1 MVSSNLWTNV
11 EDLGSAY
18 ADSDYAYDAV
28 KTASYLLWGMSGR
41 KYSGT
46 TTVTER
52 YVSIFDP
59 YLRAGASTL
68 TYVPTLIDGSVQN
81 LRLGGSGLYG
91 DDDYLGDGTSSNTRI
106 RLRGRKVVKIHTVRD
121 IDGNIIDPS
130 QYYLVEHS
138 TLLAA
143 PGATWTPSNVEVTYT
158 YGTPPPTAGKNAA
171 RMLAIELVK
180 LYEGDDTCALPQR
193 VTSISRQGIS
203 YTVLDNQDF
212 IDDLRTGLYAVDLF
226 LKTTNPDKARA
237 RARVFSPDV
246 PKARRITPKPFLFT
260 ETAFDLRVLPT
271 GGSVVLYLDEVSGDF
286 LLDDNAW
293 VVSMTVSDYTGSK
306 TETLTGDAVLSRA
319 TEKITITVTYSDILA
334 VLGPREPGVYDI
346 YCTRPSLGNP
356 AVNEVINLLTANAS
370 IQLGTRVEPIYTL
383 QNLRK
388 RRKRDISGN
397 TYK

>member
-1 MVSSNLWTNV
+1 MSSNLWTNV

-28 KTASYLLWGMSGR
+28 KTASYLLWAMSGR

-59 YLRAGASTL
+59 YLRAGASVL
-68 TYVPTLIDGSVQN
+68 TYSPILVDGDVQN

-226 LKTTNPDKARA
+226 LKTSNPDKARA

-286 LLDDNAW
+286 LLNDNAW

-319 TEKITITVTYSDILA
+319 TEKITITVDYSDILA
-334 VLGPREPGVYDI
+334 VLGPREPGSYDI
-346 YCTRPSLGNP
+346 YCTRPSLANP
-356 AVNEVINLLTANAS
+356 AVDEVINLLTANVS

-383 QNLRK
+383 
-388 RRKRDISGN
+388 
-397 TYK
+397 

>member
-1 MVSSNLWTNV
+1 VSSNLWTNV
-11 EDLGSAY
+11 EDLGSTY

-28 KTASYLLWGMSGR
+28 KTASYLLWAMSGR

-59 YLRAGASTL
+59 YLRAGASIL
-68 TYVPTLIDGSVQN
+68 TYVPTLIDGDVRN

-138 TLLAA
+138 TLLAS

-226 LKTTNPDKARA
+226 LKTSNPDKARA

-286 LLDDNAW
+286 LLNDNAW

-306 TETLTGDAVLSRA
+306 TETFTGAAVLNRG
-319 TEKITITVTYSDILA
+319 TEKITVTVDYSDILA
-334 VLGPREPGVYDI
+334 VLGPREPGSYDI
-346 YCTRPSLGNP
+346 YCTRPSLANP
-356 AVNEVINLLTANAS
+356 AVDEVINLLTANAS

-383 QNLRK
+383 
-388 RRKRDISGN
+388 
-397 TYK
+397 

>member
-1 MVSSNLWTNV
+1 VSSNLWTNV

-52 YVSIFDP
+52 YVSVYDP
-59 YLRAGASTL
+59 YLRAGASIM
-68 TYVPTLIDGSVQN
+68 TYSPTLIQGEVKN
-81 LRLGGSGLYG
+81 LRIGGSGLYG

-226 LKTTNPDKARA
+226 LKTSNPDKARA

-286 LLDDNAW
+286 LLNDNAW

-306 TETLTGDAVLSRA
+306 TETFTGAAVLNRG
-319 TEKITITVTYSDILA
+319 TEKITVTVDYSDILT
-334 VLGPREPGVYDI
+334 VLGPREPGSYDI
-346 YCTRPSLGNP
+346 YCTRPSLANP
-356 AVNEVINLLTANAS
+356 AVDEVINLLTANAS

-383 QNLRK
+383 
-388 RRKRDISGN
+388 
-397 TYK
+397 

>member
-1 MVSSNLWTNV
+1 MSSNLWTNV

-59 YLRAGASTL
+59 YLRAGASVL
-68 TYVPTLIDGSVQN
+68 TYSPILVDGDVQN

-319 TEKITITVTYSDILA
+319 TEKITITVDYSDILA
-334 VLGPREPGVYDI
+334 VLGPREPGSYDI
-346 YCTRPSLGNP
+346 YCTRPSLANP
-356 AVNEVINLLTANAS
+356 AVDEVINLLTANVS

-383 QNLRK
+383 
-388 RRKRDISGN
+388 
-397 TYK
+397 

>member
-1 MVSSNLWTNV
+1 MSSNLWTNV
-11 EDLGSAY
+11 EDLGSTY
-18 ADSDYAYDAV
+18 ANSDYAYDAV

-59 YLRAGASTL
+59 YLRAGASIL
-68 TYVPTLIDGSVQN
+68 TYSPILVDGDVQN

-286 LLDDNAW
+286 LLNDNAW

-306 TETLTGDAVLSRA
+306 TETFTGAAVLNRG
-319 TEKITITVTYSDILA
+319 TEKITVTVNYSDILA

-346 YCTRPSLGNP
+346 YCTRPSLANP
-356 AVNEVINLLTANAS
+356 AVDEVINLLTANAS

-383 QNLRK
+383 
-388 RRKRDISGN
+388 
-397 TYK
+397 

>member
-1 MVSSNLWTNV
+1 MSSNLWTNV

-46 TTVTER
+46 STVTER
-52 YVSIFDP
+52 YVSVYDP
-59 YLRAGASTL
+59 YLRAGASIM
-68 TYVPTLIDGSVQN
+68 TYSPTLIQGEVKN
-81 LRLGGSGLYG
+81 LRIGGSGLYG

-212 IDDLRTGLYAVDLF
+212 IDDLRTGLYSVDLF
-226 LKTTNPDKARA
+226 LKTANPDKARA

-246 PKARRITPKPFLFT
+246 PKARRITPKPFLYT

-293 VVSMTVSDYTGSK
+293 TVSMTVSDYTTSK
-306 TETLTGDAVLSRA
+306 TETFTGAAVLNRG
-319 TEKITITVTYSDILA
+319 TEKITITVTYADILA

-383 QNLRK
+383 
-388 RRKRDISGN
+388 
-397 TYK
+397 

>member
-1 MVSSNLWTNV
+1 MSSNLWTNV

-28 KTASYLLWGMSGR
+28 KTASYLLWAMSGR

-52 YVSIFDP
+52 YVSVYDP
-59 YLRAGASTL
+59 YLRAGASVV
-68 TYVPTLIDGSVQN
+68 TYSPTLIQGEVKN
-81 LRLGGSGLYG
+81 LRIGGSGLYG

-138 TLLAA
+138 TLLAT

-193 VTSISRQGIS
+193 VTSISRQGVS

-212 IDDLRTGLYAVDLF
+212 IDDLRTGLYSVDLF
-226 LKTTNPDKARA
+226 LKTSNPDKARA

-246 PKARRITPKPFLFT
+246 PKARRITPKPFLYT

-293 VVSMTVSDYTGSK
+293 TVSMTVSDYTNSK
-306 TETLTGDAVLSRA
+306 TETFTGAAVLNRG
-319 TEKITITVTYSDILA
+319 TEKITITVNYSDILA

-346 YCTRPSLGNP
+346 YCTRPSLANP
-356 AVNEVINLLTANAS
+356 AVDEVINLLTANAS

-383 QNLRK
+383 
-388 RRKRDISGN
+388 
-397 TYK
+397 

>member
-1 MVSSNLWTNV
+1 MSSNLWTNV
-11 EDLGSAY
+11 EDLGSTY
-18 ADSDYAYDAV
+18 ANSDYAYDAV

-59 YLRAGASTL
+59 YLRAGASIL
-68 TYVPTLIDGSVQN
+68 TYSPILVDGDVQN

-286 LLDDNAW
+286 LLNDNAW

-306 TETLTGDAVLSRA
+306 TETFTGAAVLNRG
-319 TEKITITVTYSDILA
+319 TEKITVTVNYSDILA

-346 YCTRPSLGNP
+346 YCTRPSLANP
-356 AVNEVINLLTANAS
+356 AVDEVINLLTANVS

-383 QNLRK
+383 
-388 RRKRDISGN
+388 
-397 TYK
+397 

>member
-1 MVSSNLWTNV
+1 MSSNLWTNV

-319 TEKITITVTYSDILA
+319 TEKITITVSYSDILA

-346 YCTRPSLGNP
+346 YCTRPSLANP
-356 AVNEVINLLTANAS
+356 AVDEVINLLTANVS

>member
-1 MVSSNLWTNV
+1 MSSNLWTNV

-52 YVSIFDP
+52 YVSVYDP
-59 YLRAGASTL
+59 YLRAGASIM
-68 TYVPTLIDGSVQN
+68 TYSPTLIQGEVKN
-81 LRLGGSGLYG
+81 LRIGGSGLYG

-138 TLLAA
+138 TLLAT

-226 LKTTNPDKARA
+226 LKTSNPDKARA

-246 PKARRITPKPFLFT
+246 PKARRITPKPFLYT

-286 LLDDNAW
+286 LLNDNAW

-306 TETLTGDAVLSRA
+306 TETFTGAAVLNRG
-319 TEKITITVTYSDILA
+319 TEKITITVNYSDILA

-346 YCTRPSLGNP
+346 YCTRPSLANP
-356 AVNEVINLLTANAS
+356 AVDEVINLLTANAS

-383 QNLRK
+383 
-388 RRKRDISGN
+388 
-397 TYK
+397 

>member
-1 MVSSNLWTNV
+1 MSSNLWTNV
-11 EDLGSAY
+11 EDLGSTY

-52 YVSIFDP
+52 YVSVYDP
-59 YLRAGASTL
+59 YLRAGASVM
-68 TYVPTLIDGSVQN
+68 TYSPTLIQGEVKN
-81 LRLGGSGLYG
+81 LRIGGSGLYG

-138 TLLAA
+138 TLLAT

-212 IDDLRTGLYAVDLF
+212 IDDLRTGLYSVDLF

-293 VVSMTVSDYTGSK
+293 TVSMTVSDYTTSK
-306 TETLTGDAVLSRA
+306 TETFTGAAVLNRG
-319 TEKITITVTYSDILA
+319 TEKITITVNYSDILA

-346 YCTRPSLGNP
+346 YCTRPSLANP
-356 AVNEVINLLTANAS
+356 AVDEVINLLTANAS

-383 QNLRK
+383 
-388 RRKRDISGN
+388 
-397 TYK
+397 

>member
-1 MVSSNLWTNV
+1 MSSNLWTNV
-11 EDLGSAY
+11 EDLGSTY

-28 KTASYLLWGMSGR
+28 KTASYLLWAMSGR

-59 YLRAGASTL
+59 YLRAGASIL
-68 TYVPTLIDGSVQN
+68 TYVPTLIDGDVRN

-138 TLLAA
+138 TLLAS

-226 LKTTNPDKARA
+226 LKTSNPDKARA

-286 LLDDNAW
+286 LLNDNAW

-306 TETLTGDAVLSRA
+306 TETFTGAAVLNRG
-319 TEKITITVTYSDILA
+319 TEKITVTVDYSDILA
-334 VLGPREPGVYDI
+334 VLGPREPGLYDI
-346 YCTRPSLGNP
+346 YCTRPSLANP
-356 AVNEVINLLTANAS
+356 AVDEVINLLTANAS

-383 QNLRK
+383 
-388 RRKRDISGN
+388 
-397 TYK
+397 

>member
-1 MVSSNLWTNV
+1 MSSNLWTNV

-59 YLRAGASTL
+59 YLRAGASVL
-68 TYVPTLIDGSVQN
+68 TYSPILVDGDVQN

-226 LKTTNPDKARA
+226 LKTSNPDKARA

-286 LLDDNAW
+286 LLNDNAW

-306 TETLTGDAVLSRA
+306 TETFTGAAVLNRG
-319 TEKITITVTYSDILA
+319 TEKITVTVDYSDILA
-334 VLGPREPGVYDI
+334 VLGPREPGSYDI
-346 YCTRPSLGNP
+346 YCTRPSLANP
-356 AVNEVINLLTANAS
+356 AVDEVINLLTANVS

-383 QNLRK
+383 
-388 RRKRDISGN
+388 
-397 TYK
+397 

>member
-1 MVSSNLWTNV
+1 MSSNLWTNV
-11 EDLGSAY
+11 EDLGSTY

-52 YVSIFDP
+52 YVSVYDP
-59 YLRAGASTL
+59 YLRAGASIM
-68 TYVPTLIDGSVQN
+68 TYSPTLIQGEVKN
-81 LRLGGSGLYG
+81 LRIGGSGLYG

-138 TLLAA
+138 TLLAT

-226 LKTTNPDKARA
+226 LKTSNPDKARA

-246 PKARRITPKPFLFT
+246 PKARRITPKPFLYT

-286 LLDDNAW
+286 LLNDNAW

-306 TETLTGDAVLSRA
+306 TETFTGAAVLNRG
-319 TEKITITVTYSDILA
+319 TEKITITVNYSDILA

-346 YCTRPSLGNP
+346 YCTRPSLANP
-356 AVNEVINLLTANAS
+356 AVDEVINLLTANAS

-383 QNLRK
+383 
-388 RRKRDISGN
+388 
-397 TYK
+397 

>member
-1 MVSSNLWTNV
+1 MSSNLWTNV

-59 YLRAGASTL
+59 YLRAGASIL
-68 TYVPTLIDGSVQN
+68 TYSPILVDGDVQN

-138 TLLAA
+138 TLLAT

-226 LKTTNPDKARA
+226 LKTSNPDKARA

-246 PKARRITPKPFLFT
+246 PKARRITPKPFLYT

-286 LLDDNAW
+286 LLNDNAW

-306 TETLTGDAVLSRA
+306 TETFTGAAVLNRG
-319 TEKITITVTYSDILA
+319 TEKITITVNYSDILA

-346 YCTRPSLGNP
+346 YCTRPSLANP
-356 AVNEVINLLTANAS
+356 AVDEVINLLTANAS

-383 QNLRK
+383 
-388 RRKRDISGN
+388 
-397 TYK
+397 

>member
-1 MVSSNLWTNV
+1 MSSNLWTNV

-59 YLRAGASTL
+59 YLRAGASVL
-68 TYVPTLIDGSVQN
+68 TYSPILVDGDVQN

-226 LKTTNPDKARA
+226 LKTSNPDKARA

-286 LLDDNAW
+286 LLNDNAW

-319 TEKITITVTYSDILA
+319 TEKITITVDYSDILA
-334 VLGPREPGVYDI
+334 VLGPREPGSYDI
-346 YCTRPSLGNP
+346 YCTRPSLANP
-356 AVNEVINLLTANAS
+356 AVDEVINLLTANAS

-383 QNLRK
+383 
-388 RRKRDISGN
+388 
-397 TYK
+397 

>member
-1 MVSSNLWTNV
+1 MSSNLWTNV

-59 YLRAGASTL
+59 YLRAGASVL
-68 TYVPTLIDGSVQN
+68 TYSPILVDGDVQN

-138 TLLAA
+138 TLLAT

-226 LKTTNPDKARA
+226 LKTSNPDKARA

-286 LLDDNAW
+286 LLNDNAW

-306 TETLTGDAVLSRA
+306 TETFTGAAVLSRA

-334 VLGPREPGVYDI
+334 VLGPREPGSYDI
-346 YCTRPSLGNP
+346 YCTRPSLANP
-356 AVNEVINLLTANAS
+356 AVDEVINLLTANVS

-383 QNLRK
+383 
-388 RRKRDISGN
+388 
-397 TYK
+397 

>member
-11 EDLGSAY
+11 EDLGSTY

-59 YLRAGASTL
+59 YLRAGASVL
-68 TYVPTLIDGSVQN
+68 TYSPILVDGDVQN

-383 QNLRK
+383 
-388 RRKRDISGN
+388 
-397 TYK
+397 

>member
-11 EDLGSAY
+11 EDLGSTY

-59 YLRAGASTL
+59 YLRAGASVL
-68 TYVPTLIDGSVQN
+68 TYSPILVDGDVQN

-334 VLGPREPGVYDI
+334 VLGPREPGSYDI
-346 YCTRPSLGNP
+346 YCTRPSLANP
-356 AVNEVINLLTANAS
+356 AVDEVINLLTANVS

-383 QNLRK
+383 
-388 RRKRDISGN
+388 
-397 TYK
+397 

>member
-1 MVSSNLWTNV
+1 MSSNLWTNV

-59 YLRAGASTL
+59 YLRAGASIL
-68 TYVPTLIDGSVQN
+68 TYSPILVDGDVQN

-138 TLLAA
+138 TLLAT

-286 LLDDNAW
+286 LLNDNAW

-306 TETLTGDAVLSRA
+306 TETFTGAAVLNRG
-319 TEKITITVTYSDILA
+319 TEKITITVNYSDILA

-346 YCTRPSLGNP
+346 YCTRPSLANP
-356 AVNEVINLLTANAS
+356 AVDEVINLLTANVS

-383 QNLRK
+383 
-388 RRKRDISGN
+388 
-397 TYK
+397 

>member
-1 MVSSNLWTNV
+1 MSSNLWTNV

-28 KTASYLLWGMSGR
+28 KTASYLLWAMSGR

-52 YVSIFDP
+52 YVSVYDP
-59 YLRAGASTL
+59 YLRAGASVM
-68 TYVPTLIDGSVQN
+68 TYSPTLIQGEVKN
-81 LRLGGSGLYG
+81 LRIGGSGLYG

-138 TLLAA
+138 TLLAT

-212 IDDLRTGLYAVDLF
+212 IDDLRTGLYSVDLF
-226 LKTTNPDKARA
+226 LKTANPDKARA

-246 PKARRITPKPFLFT
+246 PKARRITPKPFLYT

-293 VVSMTVSDYTGSK
+293 TVSMTVSDYTTSK
-306 TETLTGDAVLSRA
+306 TETFTGAAVLNRG
-319 TEKITITVTYSDILA
+319 TEKITITVTYADILA

-383 QNLRK
+383 
-388 RRKRDISGN
+388 
-397 TYK
+397 

>member
-1 MVSSNLWTNV
+1 MSSNLWTNV
-11 EDLGSAY
+11 EDLGSTY

-28 KTASYLLWGMSGR
+28 KTASYLLWAMSGR

-59 YLRAGASTL
+59 YLRAGASIL
-68 TYVPTLIDGSVQN
+68 TYVPTLIDGDVRN

-138 TLLAA
+138 TLLAS

-226 LKTTNPDKARA
+226 LKTSNPDKARA

-286 LLDDNAW
+286 LLNDNAW

-306 TETLTGDAVLSRA
+306 TETFTGAAVLNRG
-319 TEKITITVTYSDILA
+319 TEKITVTVDYSDILA
-334 VLGPREPGVYDI
+334 VLGPREPGSYDI
-346 YCTRPSLGNP
+346 YCTRPSLANP
-356 AVNEVINLLTANAS
+356 AVDEVINLLTANAS

-383 QNLRK
+383 
-388 RRKRDISGN
+388 
-397 TYK
+397 

>member
-1 MVSSNLWTNV
+1 MSSNLWTNV

-52 YVSIFDP
+52 YVSVYDP
-59 YLRAGASTL
+59 YLRAGASIM
-68 TYVPTLIDGSVQN
+68 TYSPTLIQGEVKN
-81 LRLGGSGLYG
+81 LRIGGSGLYG

-226 LKTTNPDKARA
+226 LKTSNPDKARA

-286 LLDDNAW
+286 LLNDNAW

-334 VLGPREPGVYDI
+334 VLGPREPGSYDI
-346 YCTRPSLGNP
+346 YCTRPSLANP
-356 AVNEVINLLTANAS
+356 AVDEVINLLTANVS

-383 QNLRK
+383 
-388 RRKRDISGN
+388 
-397 TYK
+397 

>member
-1 MVSSNLWTNV
+1 
-11 EDLGSAY
+11 
-18 ADSDYAYDAV
+18 
-28 KTASYLLWGMSGR
+28 MSGR

-383 QNLRK
+383 
-388 RRKRDISGN
+388 
-397 TYK
+397 

>member
-1 MVSSNLWTNV
+1 MSSNLWTNV

-28 KTASYLLWGMSGR
+28 KTASYLLWAMSGR

-59 YLRAGASTL
+59 YLRAGASVL
-68 TYVPTLIDGSVQN
+68 TYSPILVDGDVQN

-286 LLDDNAW
+286 LLNDNAW

-306 TETLTGDAVLSRA
+306 TETFTGAAVLNRG
-319 TEKITITVTYSDILA
+319 TEKITVTVNYSDILA

-346 YCTRPSLGNP
+346 YCTRPSLANP
-356 AVNEVINLLTANAS
+356 AVDEVINLLTANAS

-383 QNLRK
+383 
-388 RRKRDISGN
+388 
-397 TYK
+397 

>member
-1 MVSSNLWTNV
+1 MSSNLWTNV

-28 KTASYLLWGMSGR
+28 KTASYLLWAMSGR

-59 YLRAGASTL
+59 YLRAGASVL
-68 TYVPTLIDGSVQN
+68 TYSPILVDGDVQN

-138 TLLAA
+138 TLLAT

-226 LKTTNPDKARA
+226 LKTSNPDKARA

-286 LLDDNAW
+286 LLNDNAW

-306 TETLTGDAVLSRA
+306 TETFTGAAVLNRG
-319 TEKITITVTYSDILA
+319 TEKITITVNYSDILA

-346 YCTRPSLGNP
+346 YCTRPSLANP
-356 AVNEVINLLTANAS
+356 AVDEVINLLTANAS

-383 QNLRK
+383 
-388 RRKRDISGN
+388 
-397 TYK
+397 

>member
-1 MVSSNLWTNV
+1 MSSNLWTNV

-28 KTASYLLWGMSGR
+28 KTASYLLWAMSGR

-59 YLRAGASTL
+59 YLRAGASVL
-68 TYVPTLIDGSVQN
+68 TYSPILVDGDVQN

-226 LKTTNPDKARA
+226 LKTSNPDKARA

-286 LLDDNAW
+286 LLNDNAW

-306 TETLTGDAVLSRA
+306 TETFTGAAVLNRG
-319 TEKITITVTYSDILA
+319 TEKITVTVDYSDILA
-334 VLGPREPGVYDI
+334 VLGPREPGSYDI
-346 YCTRPSLGNP
+346 YCTRPSLANP
-356 AVNEVINLLTANAS
+356 AVDEVINLLTANVS

-383 QNLRK
+383 
-388 RRKRDISGN
+388 
-397 TYK
+397 